1 MDEQEKI
8 EQQEEIIEKE
18 SEIVENFPNTESTEV
33 QQTEGDDGEDNA
45 GKPEEETTPEE
56 GGEAGETVSEGDGE
70 ATKEEEEKVEETSTD
85 NKESE
90 ELDTEKENTSSDIK
104 EGEEKEEVTEETKD
118 IPPSTEELLVEI
130 ENLKFEKET
139 QEHLEGIRELNDN
152 ISKVVATQNKEME
165 EFNKALEGKVLDEF
179 AKYGISPDCNPN
191 ELEPAKFQI
200 LQNIIANAKAIKDD
214 VEAKIFKPVEEAN
227 QKLVKAKEDL
237 VFRIASA
244 DMRKYNLS
252 EEELKEAATTFIE
265 IMNETGIK
273 DLKDD
278 IKAKVELAVARA
290 KMIKGKVQDVSKEVT
305 EAVKETKEDVKEVVE
320 ETKEVV
326 KTTGKKLEDFTKGV
340 VTNSTG
346 GAEVTPDTVM
356 DLYLSKKGNDRLA
369 FLQKHKDLILEQMK
383 NGKLNYTDNVR
394 KW

>member
-18 SEIVENFPNTESTEV
+18 SEIVEQFPNPESTEV
-33 QQTEGDDGEDNA
+33 QQTEGDDGEDSTR
-45 GKPEEETTPEE
+45 KPEEETAPEE
-56 GGEAGETVSEGDGE
+56 GGEAGEEVPEGDGE
-70 ATKEEEEKVEETSTD
+70 VTEEEKKEEVVEDTSA
-85 NKESE
+85 
-90 ELDTEKENTSSDIK
+90 DTEKGNTSSDIE
-104 EGEEKEEVTEETKD
+104 EGGEKEEVTEETKD
-118 IPPSTEELLVEI
+118 IPPSTEDLLVEI

-165 EFNKALEGKVLDEF
+165 EFNKALESRVLDEF

-200 LQNIIANAKAIKDD
+200 LQNIIANTKAIKED

-227 QKLVKAKEDL
+227 QKLVEAKENL

-305 EAVKETKEDVKEVVE
+305 KAVEETKEDVKEVVE

-326 KTTGKKLEDFTKGV
+326 KTTGKKLEDFTKGI